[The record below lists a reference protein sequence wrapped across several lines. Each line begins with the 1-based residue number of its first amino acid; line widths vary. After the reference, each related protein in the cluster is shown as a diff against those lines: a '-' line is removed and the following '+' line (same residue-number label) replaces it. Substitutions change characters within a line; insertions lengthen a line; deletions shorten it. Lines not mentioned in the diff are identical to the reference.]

1 MIHKR
6 IPSFIKQ
13 YPYRSG
19 LIVILIIGIG
29 VWAFSGDKDVA
40 PAAAEMQPR
49 SVTLTTLEALRAD
62 AAPLAISGTV
72 FATAEAQLRA
82 ESSGRV
88 TAVLVTLGQDV
99 AQGTTIATIEN
110 ARERAALTQA
120 QGAYDAAVASQG
132 GISTDQARDA
142 ALTAYRDAFNSF
154 ETLLTSGMSA
164 IFGRP
169 TSYGPEFLIS
179 APFQDSAKF
188 SQRRA
193 TLTEGLDLWRTSLA
207 NVADPL
213 KALTD
218 AEVVVREAESL
229 MSDIAQTVVGYQE
242 DRASASEKAS
252 ITTIQ
257 STVTGILQKLSGA
270 KTAYRGN
277 TTSVGTAA
285 SAITQ
290 AQGMVQS
297 AQAAYN
303 ATIVRAPFTG
313 TVNALPVTV
322 GTFISAGTEVA
333 ALSNKDLTEIR
344 GYIRADD
351 LAALKV
357 GDSVRIDD
365 TDEGTISAIAGSPD
379 PVTKKAEI
387 RVVPKVRDTYTSGQ
401 SVSLTLTRAQAVL
414 NTTSTSTLVTV
425 PVAMIKFLPEGPAV
439 LTVNEKNELTALP
452 VVLGAMLGDKVE
464 VVSGITSGT
473 HLVRDARGLKVGTA
487 VTVTE

>member
-1 MIHKR
+1 MKR
-6 IPSFIKQ
+6 SLRSFIRT

-19 LIVILIIGIG
+19 LIVLLIVGIG
-29 VWAFSGDKDVA
+29 AWVFSGGEDIA
-40 PAAAEMQPR
+40 PTSAVTQPR
-49 SVTLTTLEALRAD
+49 NVTLTTLDALRAD

-82 ESSGRV
+82 ESSGRI
-88 TAVLVTLGQDV
+88 TAVLVTLGQSV

-120 QGAYDAAVASQG
+120 QGAYDAAIASQG

-142 ALTAYRDAFNSF
+142 ALTAHRDAFNAF
-154 ETLLTSGMSA
+154 EALLTSGMSTV
-164 IFGRP
+164 FGRP

-179 APFQDSAKF
+179 APFQDGIRFSEARAK
-188 SQRRA
+188 
-193 TLTEGLDLWRTSLA
+193 LNEGLALWRSALG
-207 NVADPL
+207 NVTDPL
-213 KALTD
+213 TALTN
-218 AEVVVREAESL
+218 AEAIVREAESL
-229 MSDIAQTVVGYQE
+229 MSNISETVVGYQE
-242 DRASASEKAS
+242 DRASASEKAT
-252 ITTIQ
+252 IAGIQ
-257 STVTGILQKLSGA
+257 STITGILQKLAGA

-303 ATIVRAPFTG
+303 ATIVRAPFNG

-333 ALSNKDLTEIR
+333 AISNKDLIEIR
-344 GYIRADD
+344 GYVRADD

-357 GDSVRIDD
+357 GDSVRIN
-365 TDEGTISAIAGSPD
+365 DEGEGTVSAIAGSPD
-379 PVTKKAEI
+379 PVTKKAEV
-387 RVVPKVRDTYTSGQ
+387 RVVPKTRGTYVSGQ
-401 SVSLTLTRAQAVL
+401 TVTLTLTRTQTVV
-414 NTTSTSTLVTV
+414 STSTVTMVTV

-439 LTVNEKNELTALP
+439 LTMNDTNELTAHP

-464 VVSGITSGT
+464 ITSGITAEMR
-473 HLVRDARGLKVGTA
+473 LVRDARGLKVGTV